1 MVTQERHGIITGA
14 ASGIGRALAV
24 RIAREGWRLA
34 LVDINGEELEETKAL
49 VEQAGGAA
57 ECFVQ
62 DVGDRAAWRNMH
74 AELASRWPKLDLLV
88 NNAGIAAAGET
99 ELFTDEDWHAVF
111 QTNWWGV
118 VYGCHEFIPWL
129 KRNPAGG
136 NILNTASLASFTAV
150 PTCGAYCASKAAVLS
165 FSETLYGE
173 LKPYKIGVTCFCP
186 GFVPT
191 NLLKGGRFQ
200 NEQLRHDGEYWMTW
214 SNLTSEFVAEAAWR
228 GVRKRK
234 LYLISGARAR
244 LCVRVKRHFPRFFHW
259 MLAFF
264 YGRHVAA
271 VQAAAEAAPTTPIE
285 PIATPVAPEA

>member
-1 MVTQERHGIITGA
+1 MASQERHGIITGA

-34 LVDINGEELEETKAL
+34 LVDINGLGLTETKSL
-49 VEQAGGAA
+49 VENAGGAA

-62 DVGDRAAWRNMH
+62 DVGDRAAWRTLH
-74 AELASRWPKLDLLV
+74 TELAQRWPKLDLLV
-88 NNAGIAAAGET
+88 NNAGIAAAGEA
-99 ELFTDEDWHAVF
+99 ELFTDDDWQAVF

-118 VYGCHEFIPWL
+118 VYGCHELIPWL

-150 PTCGAYCASKAAVLS
+150 PTCAAYCSSKAAVLS
-165 FSETLYGE
+165 FSEALYGE
-173 LKPYKIGVTCFCP
+173 LKPHKIGVTCFCP

-200 NEQLRHDGEYWMTW
+200 NEQLRRDGEYWMTW
-214 SNLTSEFVAEAAWR
+214 TNLTSEYVAEAAWR

-234 LYLISGARAR
+234 LYVISGPRAR
-244 LCVRVKRHFPRFFHW
+244 ICVRAKRYFPRFFHW

-271 VQAAAEAAPTTPIE
+271 AQEAAAAVPVE
-285 PIATPVAPEA
+285 PMPSPAVPEA